1 MDNSILAKRPFKTRN
16 ADEFGLDEILNLFV
30 SPFDEVFNPFEYEN
44 SIIKGKMGSG
54 KTMYLKANYA
64 FHLYNIVPSLVD
76 NDQLYLPVFIRLND
90 FQHLKS
96 ADAIYNAIIK
106 RIVEGITQVYVRLQ
120 DAKYMARIHSGLKN
134 IPEDILF
141 TSKINT
147 TRRQLLKLGSEEY
160 IEKLSHQL
168 SANGKLKLDFLDA
181 GLAFTNNEGIEIK
194 KKSNPGIGDVE
205 QAYKNLLED
214 INGRILLLIDEA
226 SSLDK
231 SFFKS
236 EDGDSF
242 FEILMNQFR
251 TAPYLRTKVA
261 VYPHTYSDVLSE
273 TRYGDIVMLEENI
286 YDENGYLSLRTR
298 TLNIIKAYLLQ
309 AGSINPV
316 AQDLFILFPK
326 NMGDSLEQLI
336 NASDGNLRRIIHLL
350 DLSCQELARDSEKII
365 IIDEHVDSALKK
377 HSQSHENLFLE
388 PEKEFLNNI
397 ATVCRSRSTFKFQ
410 FPYKA
415 PVLYKYIA
423 KSKEY
428 NVLKIVEAGTG
439 RKGTTYAFDYSF
451 CVNHNLPT
459 HRLLNSEKIDKT
471 RSLSNGKW
479 ISRTAT
485 INDELVNHA
494 NVPGKIEGEL
504 EYVRDDYG
512 FIRGEDGRTYFFS
525 KGFVIEQDQDKPIQ
539 FGKRFRFYPSRID
552 DNEWAMDIEV
562 L

>member
-1 MDNSILAKRPFKTRN
+1 MDKSILLKRPFKTRN

-76 NDQLYLPVFIRLND
+76 DDQLYLPVFIRLND

-96 ADAIYNAIIK
+96 ADDIYKAIIK
-106 RIVEGITQVYVRLQ
+106 KIVEGITQVYVHLQ

-147 TRRQLLKLGSEEY
+147 TRKQLLKLGSEEY
-160 IEKLSHQL
+160 IQKLSHQL

-181 GLAFTNNEGIEIK
+181 GLAYTKNEGVEIK
-194 KKSNPGIGDVE
+194 QKSNPGIGDVE

-214 INGRILLLIDEA
+214 INGKILLLVDEA

-231 SFFKS
+231 SFFKND
-236 EDGDSF
+236 EGDSL
-242 FEILMNQFR
+242 FEVLMNQFR

-261 VYPHTYSDVLSE
+261 VYPNTYSDILSE
-273 TRYGDIVMLEENI
+273 TRYGDVVMLEENI
-286 YDENGYLSLRTR
+286 YEENGYNSLRIR
-298 TLNIIKAYLLQ
+298 TLNIIKAYLSQ
-309 AGSINPV
+309 VGAKDPEP
-316 AQDLFILFPK
+316 QDLFVIFPN

-350 DLSCQELARDSEKII
+350 DLSCQELARDKEQNI
-365 IIDEHVDSALKK
+365 IIDDHVESALKK

-388 PEKEFLNNI
+388 PEKEFLNSI

-415 PVLYKYIA
+415 PVLYKYVA

-428 NVLKIVEAGTG
+428 NVIKIIEAGSG

-451 CVNHNLPT
+451 CVNHNIPT
-459 HRLLNSEKIDKT
+459 HRLLDSEKIDKT
-471 RSLSNGKW
+471 RSLSKGKW
-479 ISRTAT
+479 ITKKAT

-494 NVPGKIEGEL
+494 NVPGKIEGTL
-504 EYVRDDYG
+504 EYVRHDSG
-512 FIRGEDGRTYFFS
+512 FIKGDDGKTYFFS
-525 KGFVIEQDQDKPIQ
+525 KNFVIDQDQNKPIQ
-539 FGKRFRFYPSRID
+539 FGKTFRFYPSRID
-552 DNEWAMDIEV
+552 DREWAVDIEI